1 MNGGAAEGSDGDG
14 ERDGDG
20 VVWAKDAG
28 AGDGEAEACVVVG
41 GGLSMSKAHAM
52 FVRHPKHRMVRPLWI
67 MPERTASTL

>member
-1 MNGGAAEGSDGDG
+1 MNGGAAEGS
-14 ERDGDG
+14 DGDG

-52 FVRHPKHRMVRPLWI
+52 FIRHPKHRMVRPLWI